1 MGPKFRTL
9 TRSFPLL
16 AILLFIPAGHL
27 LALDPTSRIS
37 QYGHSTWR
45 VQDGYFGAAPRFV
58 AQTTDGY
65 IWVGTGNG
73 LFKFDGVRFVR
84 WDAQPGAALPS
95 PAIRGLLGA
104 SDGSLWIGTDA
115 GLAHLANG
123 RLTLY
128 EQGWG
133 VARLVEDKNGNIWF
147 TQFRSYDRSNPL
159 CQVHAG
165 AVHCYGSKD
174 GLEIFTTEEIGIIAL
189 DASGDLWMGGENTLV
204 RWRPG
209 DTKVYRPQALR
220 SNPGYAGVVGL
231 AAAPDG
237 SVWVGVVVRGPGG
250 GLQRLIDGTL
260 KPFLSPELNGETLS
274 VTDLHRDHQGNLW
287 VATVD
292 RGIYK
297 IHDTDVD
304 HYGGGDGLSADFA
317 GELFEDRDG
326 DIWVMTTEGLDMF
339 HDLRV
344 QRISAREG
352 LSEDAVESVAAGP
365 DGKVYVGTS
374 RVQFL
379 EPGKRVWES
388 IAALK
393 GEQISSLFVDH
404 SGLLWAGVDN
414 KLFVGE
420 QQKFREI
427 TRSDGGAMGIIVG
440 IAEDPDRNIWV
451 ESSAPPGTLIR
462 IRDGKVQEIFSAPAA
477 PVARRIV
484 ADADHGI
491 WLGLVTG
498 DLARFRDGQ
507 AQTFSF
513 GEHAQS
519 RVLAITRMP
528 DGAILAGTAFG
539 VVAWKNGKQQILSVK
554 NGLPCNFVSGLITD
568 DAGNLWLY
576 SQCAVIEVP
585 PEQMQVWWEHPGSK
599 LNLKVFDALDGFRP
613 GWAHFSTSAK
623 TPDGRLWFATGRV
636 LQVIDPAHLPQSA
649 AAPAVHISTV
659 VADHKEYSAEPS
671 IKLPA
676 LTRDLEIDYTAPS
689 YAAPQKVL
697 FRYMLEGRD
706 AAFQEA
712 GTRRQAFYN
721 DLRPGHYRFHV
732 IACNGDGVWNEAGAA
747 LNFSV
752 LPAYYQTTWFRVLCA
767 GILLALLWAA
777 YRERVRQLRQ
787 QEKKLRDVIETMP
800 TFAWTALP
808 DGTED
813 FVNRHWNEY
822 SGLSI
827 EESAGTGWQTAVH
840 PADLKPHL
848 EKWHASLATGESLQ
862 NEVRYRRADG
872 EYRWFLARAVPLRDK
887 HGKIL
892 KWYGISTDIEDR
904 KRAEHE
910 REQLRADL
918 AHMNRVTTMGE
929 LTASLAHEIKQPI
942 TASVIS
948 AETCLEWLKADHPN
962 LEEVST
968 ASKRIAEAGRRA
980 CDIIDRLR
988 SLYKKTPSQRE
999 IVDVNEIIREMTA
1012 LLRSEAIRYA
1022 VSVRT
1027 ELAAELPWL
1036 CADRVQLQ
1044 QVLMN
1049 VMLNGIEAMKETGG
1063 LLTLKSELDGDRG
1076 VLISISDTGV
1086 GLPADNSDQ
1095 IFNAFFTTKA
1105 NGSGMGLAISR
1116 SILESHGGRLWA
1128 THNKGRG
1135 ATFHFTLPAA
1145 REAQNP
1151 PAIPA

>member
-1 MGPKFRTL
+1 M
-9 TRSFPLL
+9 
-16 AILLFIPAGHL
+16 
-27 LALDPTSRIS
+27 
-37 QYGHSTWR
+37 
-45 VQDGYFGAAPRFV
+45 
-58 AQTTDGY
+58 
-65 IWVGTGNG
+65 
-73 LFKFDGVRFVR
+73 
-84 WDAQPGAALPS
+84 
-95 PAIRGLLGA
+95 
-104 SDGSLWIGTDA
+104 
-115 GLAHLANG
+115 
-123 RLTLY
+123 
-128 EQGWG
+128 
-133 VARLVEDKNGNIWF
+133 
-147 TQFRSYDRSNPL
+147 
-159 CQVHAG
+159 
-165 AVHCYGSKD
+165 
-174 GLEIFTTEEIGIIAL
+174 
-189 DASGDLWMGGENTLV
+189 
-204 RWRPG
+204 
-209 DTKVYRPQALR
+209 
-220 SNPGYAGVVGL
+220 
-231 AAAPDG
+231 
-237 SVWVGVVVRGPGG
+237 SV
-250 GLQRLIDGTL
+250 
-260 KPFLSPELNGETLS
+260 
-274 VTDLHRDHQGNLW
+274 
-287 VATVD
+287 
-292 RGIYK
+292 
-297 IHDTDVD
+297 
-304 HYGGGDGLSADFA
+304 
-317 GELFEDRDG
+317 
-326 DIWVMTTEGLDMF
+326 
-339 HDLRV
+339 
-344 QRISAREG
+344 
-352 LSEDAVESVAAGP
+352 
-365 DGKVYVGTS
+365 
-374 RVQFL
+374 
-379 EPGKRVWES
+379 
-388 IAALK
+388 
-393 GEQISSLFVDH
+393 
-404 SGLLWAGVDN
+404 
-414 KLFVGE
+414 
-420 QQKFREI
+420 
-427 TRSDGGAMGIIVG
+427 
-440 IAEDPDRNIWV
+440 
-451 ESSAPPGTLIR
+451 
-462 IRDGKVQEIFSAPAA
+462 
-477 PVARRIV
+477 
-484 ADADHGI
+484 
-491 WLGLVTG
+491 
-498 DLARFRDGQ
+498 
-507 AQTFSF
+507 
-513 GEHAQS
+513 
-519 RVLAITRMP
+519 
-528 DGAILAGTAFG
+528 
-539 VVAWKNGKQQILSVK
+539 
-554 NGLPCNFVSGLITD
+554 LITD

-585 PEQMQVWWEHPGSK
+585 PEQIQVWWEHPGSK
-599 LNLKVFDALDGFRP
+599 LNPKVFDALDGFRP

-649 AAPAVHISTV
+649 AAPAVQISTV

-671 IKLPA
+671 INLPA

-848 EKWHASLATGESLQ
+848 EKWHASLATGESFQ

-1076 VLISISDTGV
+1076 VLISISDTGM

-1128 THNKGRG
+1128 TRNKGRG